1 MSTNTTYNLTDD
13 NLIDIRATFI
23 VAAFFNNDWCPGT
36 SLFEVMD
43 DYGVKAINAVA
54 ATATKALGAAGMPCE
69 LDRYDVAACLWDAAE
84 ELKAMEEDLI

>member
-13 NLIDIRATFI
+13 HLMDIRATFI

-36 SLFEVMD
+36 SFSEVMD
-43 DYGVKAINAVA
+43 DCGVKAFDAVA
-54 ATATKALGAAGMPCE
+54 ATATQALSAAGLPCE
-69 LDRYDVAACLWDAAE
+69 LDRYDVAAYLWGADE